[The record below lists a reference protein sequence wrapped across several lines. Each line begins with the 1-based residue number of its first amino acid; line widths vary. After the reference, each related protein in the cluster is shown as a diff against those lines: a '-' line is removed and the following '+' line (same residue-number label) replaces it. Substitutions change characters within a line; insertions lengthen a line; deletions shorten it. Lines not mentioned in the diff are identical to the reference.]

1 MSVAFVS
8 EGKSASGQEAQ
19 LLAFHRDP
27 CGEWHED
34 KAGLGGLLFY
44 CPGGAEDFNR
54 REIHI
59 SIGPAIVQLC
69 AGAHY

>member
-1 MSVAFVS
+1 MKDTRS
-8 EGKSASGQEAQ
+8 
-19 LLAFHRDP
+19 
-27 CGEWHED
+27 
-34 KAGLGGLLFY
+34 AGLEMLKGRQVIVIS
-44 CPGGAEDFNR
+44 NR